1 MGGRGSASGISAGGV
16 SAGGGGNFPTQDLKK
31 MSTDQL
37 KKLDNEFNVAIQA
50 QESIKSEE
58 LGKKEHPWDTPSKK
72 YYNAQEKKVELQD
85 AQRNVVKEIVRRKSE
100 EAKKQKN
107 TKTFVNSFGEATT
120 RNITTSSYE
129 RWQKKLSKRFMR

>member
-1 MGGRGSASGISAGGV
+1 MGGRGGSSGI
-16 SAGGGGNFPTQDLKK
+16 SAGGGGNFQTQDLKK

-37 KKLDNEFNVAIQA
+37 KKLDSQFNDAIQV
-50 QESIKSEE
+50 QESIKIKE
-58 LGKKEHPWDTPSKK
+58 LDKREHPWDTPSKK
-72 YYNAQEKKVELQD
+72 YYNAQNKKVELQN
-85 AQRNVVKEIVRRKSE
+85 AQRKVVNEIVKRKSE

-129 RWQKKLSKRFMR
+129 RWQKKIAKRFMR

>member
-1 MGGRGSASGISAGGV
+1 MGGRGGSSGI

-37 KKLDNEFNVAIQA
+37 KKLDSEFNVAIQA

-58 LGKKEHPWDTPSKK
+58 LGKREHPWDSPSKK
-72 YYNAQEKKVELQD
+72 YYNAQEKKVELQE

-107 TKTFVNSFGEATT
+107 TKTFVNSFGEATK
-120 RNITTSSYE
+120 REITSATYK
-129 RWQKKLSKRFMR
+129 RWQKRLDKQFLR

>member
-1 MGGRGSASGISAGGV
+1 MGGRGGSSGISAGG
-16 SAGGGGNFPTQDLKK
+16 SGNFPTQDLKK

-37 KKLDNEFNVAIQA
+37 KKLDSEFKVAIQA
-50 QESIKSEE
+50 QERIKSEE
-58 LGKKEHPWDTPSKK
+58 LDKREHSYDTPSKK

-129 RWQKKLSKRFMR
+129 RWQRKIAKRFMR

>member
-1 MGGRGSASGISAGGV
+1 MGGRGGSSGIRAT
-16 SAGGGGNFPTQDLKK
+16 GGGGNFPTQDLAK
-31 MSTDQL
+31 MSMVQL
-37 KKLDNEFNVAIQA
+37 RELDSKFNSAIQA
-50 QESIKSEE
+50 QENIKSEE
-58 LGKKEHPWDTPSKK
+58 LGKREHPWDTPSKK

-129 RWQKKLSKRFMR
+129 RWKKKIAKRFMR

>member
-1 MGGRGSASGISAGGV
+1 MGGRGGSSGIRAT
-16 SAGGGGNFPTQDLKK
+16 GGGGNFPTQDLAK
-31 MSTDQL
+31 MSMVQL
-37 KKLDNEFNVAIQA
+37 RELDSKFNSAIQV
-50 QESIKSEE
+50 QENIKSEE
-58 LGKKEHPWDTPSKK
+58 LGKREHPWDTPSKK

>member
-1 MGGRGSASGISAGGV
+1 MGGRGSSSGISAGGV
-16 SAGGGGNFPTQDLKK
+16 SAGGGGNFPTQELKK

-72 YYNAQEKKVELQD
+72 YYNAQEKKVELQE

-100 EAKKQKN
+100 EAKKQKT
-107 TKTFVNSFGEATT
+107 TKTFVNSFGEATK

-129 RWQKKLSKRFMR
+129 RWQKKIAKRFMR

>member
-1 MGGRGSASGISAGGV
+1 MGGRGGSSGIRAT
-16 SAGGGGNFPTQDLKK
+16 GGGGNFPTQDLAK
-31 MSTDQL
+31 MSMVQL
-37 KKLDNEFNVAIQA
+37 RELDSKFNSAIQV

-58 LGKKEHPWDTPSKK
+58 LGKREHPWDTPSGK
-72 YYNAQEKKVELQD
+72 YYKAQEKKVELQE

-100 EAKKQKN
+100 EAKNQKN

-129 RWQKKLSKRFMR
+129 RWQKKIAKRFMR

>member
-1 MGGRGSASGISAGGV
+1 MFT
-16 SAGGGGNFPTQDLKK
+16 SAGGGGSFPTQDLAK
-31 MSTDQL
+31 MSIVQL
-37 KKLDNEFNVAIQA
+37 RELDSKFNSAIQV

-58 LGKKEHPWDTPSKK
+58 LGKREHPWDTPSKK
-72 YYNAQEKKVELQD
+72 YYNAQEKKVELQE

-100 EAKKQKN
+100 EAKKQKT

-129 RWQKKLSKRFMR
+129 RWQKKDS

>member
-1 MGGRGSASGISAGGV
+1 MGGRGSSSGIRAT
-16 SAGGGGNFPTQDLKK
+16 GGGGNFPTQDLAK
-31 MSTDQL
+31 MSMVQL
-37 KKLDNEFNVAIQA
+37 RELDSKFNSAIQV

-58 LGKKEHPWDTPSKK
+58 LGKREHPWDTPSKK

-120 RNITTSSYE
+120 RYITTSSYE

>member
-1 MGGRGSASGISAGGV
+1 MGGRGGSSGI
-16 SAGGGGNFPTQDLKK
+16 SAGGGGNFPTKDLKK

-37 KKLDNEFNVAIQA
+37 KKLDSDFKVAIQA
-50 QESIKSEE
+50 QERIKSEE
-58 LGKKEHPWDTPSKK
+58 LDKREHSYDTPSKK

-107 TKTFVNSFGEATT
+107 TKTFVNSFGEATK
-120 RNITTSSYE
+120 REITTATYK
-129 RWQKKLSKRFMR
+129 RWQKKLDKWFLR

>member
-1 MGGRGSASGISAGGV
+1 MGGRGSASGISAGGR
-16 SAGGGGNFPTQDLKK
+16 GNFSTQDLKK

-37 KKLDNEFNVAIQA
+37 KKLDKQFNSAIQV
-50 QESIKSEE
+50 QESIKSKE

-72 YYNAQEKKVELQD
+72 YYNAQTKKVELQD

-107 TKTFVNSFGEATT
+107 TKTFVNSFGEATK
-120 RNITTSSYE
+120 REITSSTYE
-129 RWQKKLSKRFMR
+129 RWQKKLSKQFMR

>member
-1 MGGRGSASGISAGGV
+1 MGGRGGSSGIRAT
-16 SAGGGGNFPTQDLKK
+16 GGGGNFPTQDLKK

-72 YYNAQEKKVELQD
+72 YYNAQEKKVELQE

-107 TKTFVNSFGEATT
+107 TRTFVNSFGEATT

-129 RWQKKLSKRFMR
+129 RWQKKLAKRFMR

>member
-16 SAGGGGNFPTQDLKK
+16 SAGGGGNFSTQDLKK

-37 KKLDNEFNVAIQA
+37 KKLDNQFNDAIQV
-50 QESIKSEE
+50 QESIKSKE
-58 LGKKEHPWDTPSKK
+58 LEKRENPWDTPSKK
-72 YYNAQEKKVELQD
+72 YYNAQEKKVELQN

-100 EAKKQKN
+100 EAKKQKS

-129 RWQKKLSKRFMR
+129 RWQKKIAKRFMR

>member
-1 MGGRGSASGISAGGV
+1 MGGRGGSSGIRAT
-16 SAGGGGNFPTQDLKK
+16 GGGGNFPTQELKK

-37 KKLDNEFNVAIQA
+37 KKLDSEFKVAIQA
-50 QESIKSEE
+50 QERIKSEE
-58 LGKKEHPWDTPSKK
+58 LDKREHSYDTPSKK

-120 RNITTSSYE
+120 RNITASSYE
-129 RWQKKLSKRFMR
+129 RWQKKIAKRFMR

>member
-1 MGGRGSASGISAGGV
+1 MGGRGGSSGIRAT
-16 SAGGGGNFPTQDLKK
+16 GGGGNFPTQDLAK
-31 MSTDQL
+31 MSMVQL
-37 KKLDNEFNVAIQA
+37 RELDSKFNSAIQV

-58 LGKKEHPWDTPSKK
+58 LGKRENTWDTPSKK
-72 YYNAQEKKVELQD
+72 YYNAQEKKVELQN

-100 EAKKQKN
+100 EAKKQKT

-129 RWQKKLSKRFMR
+129 RWQKKIAKRFMR